1 MAILATNRRHHRRR
15 HRCCCCYCRCC
26 KTFCI
31 YANVWQHI
39 ENEQI
44 NGNLFGLRQ
53 IKDSI
58 ISGHFVFRFG
68 SKQHALACM
77 STSTVVCTVYTVHSV
92 FQILFFQSF
101 YSKHSGIQH
110 SKYSIDHNN
119 IPSLIPRFHQII
131 ALSPKAWMLKGRE
144 EWWAGKKTKNIWMGA
159 HNEHQT
165 IKKVKEEMFYPH
177 YIDC

>member
-1 MAILATNRRHHRRR
+1 MLAILATNRRHHRRR
-15 HRCCCCYCRCC
+15 HRCCCCCYCRCC

-68 SKQHALACM
+68 SKQYALACM
-77 STSTVVCTVYTVHSV
+77 STSTVVCTLYSVHSV
-92 FQILFFQSF
+92 FQKKKIPVILLETFWHST
-101 YSKHSGIQH
+101 SKVKHRPQQ
-110 SKYSIDHNN
+110 YSITDSAFPPNN
-119 IPSLIPRFHQII
+119 CS
-131 ALSPKAWMLKGRE
+131 
-144 EWWAGKKTKNIWMGA
+144 
-159 HNEHQT
+159 
-165 IKKVKEEMFYPH
+165 
-177 YIDC
+177 

>member
-15 HRCCCCYCRCC
+15 HRCCCCCYCRCC

-58 ISGHFVFRFG
+58 ISGHFVFWFG
-68 SKQHALACM
+68 SKQYALACM
-77 STSTVVCTVYTVHSV
+77 STSTVVCTLYSVHSV
-92 FQILFFQSF
+92 FQKKKISSHFTRNILAFNIQSKA
-101 YSKHSGIQH
+101 STTTI
-110 SKYSIDHNN
+110 
-119 IPSLIPRFHQII
+119 FHHWFRV
-131 ALSPKAWMLKGRE
+131 S
-144 EWWAGKKTKNIWMGA
+144 TK
-159 HNEHQT
+159 
-165 IKKVKEEMFYPH
+165 
-177 YIDC
+177 